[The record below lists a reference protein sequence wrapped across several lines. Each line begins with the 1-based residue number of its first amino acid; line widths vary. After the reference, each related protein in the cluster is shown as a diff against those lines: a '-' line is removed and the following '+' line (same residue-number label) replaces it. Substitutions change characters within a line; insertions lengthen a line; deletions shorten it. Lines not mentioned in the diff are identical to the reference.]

1 MVLWGKNIKNY
12 GALGKK
18 CKELWCFGKKIQRIM
33 VLWEKKNIKNYGALG
48 KKYKEL

>member
-18 CKELWCFGKKIQRIM
+18 YKELWCFG
-33 VLWEKKNIKNYGALG
+33 KKNIKNYGALG
-48 KKYKEL
+48 KKYKDLWCFGKEYKEL